1 MSHLHICIL
10 YDNVIYDNEYPPL
23 RICPAWDSS
32 VIDTDYV
39 WICLGY
45 QRDSWV
51 TVSLQIGIH
60 RHLKNKT
67 KTDMKF
73 IFAKSQFS
81 YQIYTT
87 VFIRGQTLHKLV
99 YVQSWCNFSCQIK
112 ASIKQRVVL
121 LNAKRNLNINPVFIV
136 SSTRWQ
142 VRSSFLLILINNESQ
157 T

>member
-39 WICLGY
+39 WICLCY

-99 YVQSWCNFSCQIK
+99 YMQSWCNFSCQIK
-112 ASIKQRVVL
+112 PSIKQRVVL
-121 LNAKRNLNINPVFIV
+121 LNVKRNLNINPVFIV

-142 VRSSFLLILINNESQ
+142 VRSSFLLILIKNESQ